1 FRGILEPRAVVMANS
16 RFEYVRNFE
25 LPDQVLLNTWIVV
38 RVDGR
43 GFHKYVRYAHQHHRG
58 IYRHTWYSS
67 PHRFTDT
74 HGYAKPNDARGLH
87 LMNRCAKAVMQEFG
101 DIFLAYGQSDE
112 YSLVFTVRKTTN
124 VYNRRSTKLASTVG
138 SLFTSAFV
146 FHWPE
151 YFKSTPLTYPPSFD
165 ARVNMRDYLS
175 WRHVD
180 CHINNLYNT
189 CFWSLVHTGESSP
202 QDAEAL
208 LRHTDAK
215 AKHELLFSQFQVNYN
230 DISPMFKRGS
240 TLFRT
245 PDKSIAIAHV
255 DLIKDETFWITHIPL
270 LTPRQDDH

>member
-1 FRGILEPRAVVMANS
+1 MANS

-43 GFHKYVRYAHQHHRG
+43 GFHKYVMR
-58 IYRHTWYSS
+58 I
-67 PHRFTDT
+67 
-74 HGYAKPNDARGLH
+74 NIIE
-87 LMNRCAKAVMQEFG
+87 CAKAVMQEFG

-112 YSLVFTVRKTTN
+112 YSLVFTKTTN

-165 ARVNMRDYLS
+165 ARVVSYPSIKVLYKVSYNPPPPVHLHILRSQNMRDYLS

-189 CFWSLVHTGESSP
+189 CFWSLVHTGESTP